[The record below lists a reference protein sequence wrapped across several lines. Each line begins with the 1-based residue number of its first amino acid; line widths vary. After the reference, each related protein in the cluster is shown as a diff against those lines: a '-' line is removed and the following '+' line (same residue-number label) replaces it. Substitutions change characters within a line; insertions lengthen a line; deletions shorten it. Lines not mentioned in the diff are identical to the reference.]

1 MLHRLDRRLF
11 VKSVRNWRNGLLMRL
26 NRRAGREY
34 IPGPR
39 TALSI
44 ETSSICNLDC
54 CFCAYPKKQ
63 SPRVVMDD
71 DFFRNCI
78 SQALDL
84 GYNEYDLTPCTGD
97 VFMDRHLFNK
107 LEFLEREERVK
118 SYGFFTN
125 FTIPKTSH
133 IEALHRF
140 KKMGSQAI
148 SIYGHDLASFKAITK
163 STDTV
168 YFRLVRN
175 LETLLRMKEK
185 HDLKIFFI
193 FHTGAESLR
202 GRSSEL
208 ITILDK
214 FKQAG
219 SAINIQ
225 KGLYNNWGGYV
236 TNEDVSHLPIRIVGP
251 DVVPKNGACVRL
263 FTAIQ
268 IMATGIVNG
277 CACRDTD
284 ATLRLGDLHRTPLRD
299 IVSARNPV
307 YMALIEE
314 QQNGNFRPV
323 CRSCDFYTSIYHKS
337 LSYSGTPLQTLA
349 EFKASLP

>member
-1 MLHRLDRRLF
+1 
-11 VKSVRNWRNGLLMRL
+11 
-26 NRRAGREY
+26 
-34 IPGPR
+34 
-39 TALSI
+39 
-44 ETSSICNLDC
+44 
-54 CFCAYPKKQ
+54 
-63 SPRVVMDD
+63 MDG

-84 GYNEYDLTPCTGD
+84 GYNEFDLTPCTGD
-97 VFMDRHLFNK
+97 VFMDRHLFDK
-107 LEFLEREERVK
+107 LAFLEREARVK

-125 FTIPKTSH
+125 FTIPKASH
-133 IEALHRF
+133 IEALHQF
-140 KKMGSQAI
+140 KKMGSPAI

-168 YFRLVRN
+168 YRRLVRN
-175 LETLLRMKEK
+175 LELLLREQEK
-185 HDLKIFFI
+185 RGLKSFFI

-202 GRSSEL
+202 GRSSEV
-208 ITILDK
+208 IEILDR

-219 SAINIQ
+219 SAVSIQ

-236 TNEDVSHLPIRIVGP
+236 TDDDVKHLPIRIVGP

-263 FTAIQ
+263 FTAVQ

-284 ATLRLGDLHRTPLRD
+284 ATLRLGDLRETPLRD

-337 LSYSGTPLQTLA
+337 LSYADTPLQTLA

>member
-1 MLHRLDRRLF
+1 MLNRLDRRLF

-26 NRRAGREY
+26 NRSAGREF

-39 TALSI
+39 KALSI

-78 SQALDL
+78 SQALEM
-84 GYNEYDLTPCTGD
+84 GYNEFDLTPCTGD
-97 VFMDRHLFNK
+97 VFMDRHLFDK
-107 LEFLEREERVK
+107 LEFLESETRVR

-140 KKMGSQAI
+140 KKMGSPAI

-168 YFRLVRN
+168 YRRLVRN
-175 LETLLRMKEK
+175 LELLLREKEK
-185 HDLKIFFI
+185 HGLQTFFI
-193 FHTGAESLR
+193 FHTGAESLL

-208 ITILDK
+208 ITILER

-219 SAINIQ
+219 STVNLQ

-236 TNEDVSHLPIRIVGP
+236 TNEDVKHLPIRIVGP
-251 DVVPKNGACVRL
+251 NVVHKNGACVRL
-263 FTAIQ
+263 FTAVQ

-284 ATLRLGDLHRTPLRD
+284 ATLRLGDLRETPLKD
-299 IVSARNPV
+299 IVSARNPT

-314 QQNGNFRPV
+314 QQKGSFRPV
-323 CRSCDFYTSIYHKS
+323 CQSCDFYTSIYHKS
-337 LSYSGTPLQTLA
+337 LSYADTPLQTL
-349 EFKASLP
+349 EQFKASLS